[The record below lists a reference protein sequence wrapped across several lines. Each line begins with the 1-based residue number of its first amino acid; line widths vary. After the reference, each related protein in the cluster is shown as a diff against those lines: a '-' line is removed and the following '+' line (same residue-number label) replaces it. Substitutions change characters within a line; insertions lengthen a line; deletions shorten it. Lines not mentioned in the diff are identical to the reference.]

1 MTTPLP
7 PTDPTAADDQ
17 LPGEAELA
25 ALYRQL
31 PRSEPDPALDAAVLH
46 AAAQALA
53 AGEHPLAV
61 ERRRGPRERGD
72 WVRPKGQPLPD
83 LDAVGVVPRRRTPP
97 WLLGLGSAAS
107 LVLVAGLA
115 WHLHQRPASTPD
127 APVSAAPST
136 SAAADTGVAPAAD
149 RQPEVVAETAAA
161 KATPPPL
168 PRASMKAAADTTAAR
183 AAAPAPMAQSMSQP
197 AQATAP
203 PSPVVPPSVAERS
216 APATA
221 TPPAA
226 PAPPTAEAAPMAS
239 DAVAQA
245 RGVGPAQERELAAI
259 RQLFAEHHDAEAQ
272 RRLQDFRRQHPQR
285 ELPEDLRLRLRQP

>member
-115 WHLHQRPASTPD
+115 WHLRERPAS
-127 APVSAAPST
+127 APAAPASAAPAT
-136 SAAADTGVAPAAD
+136 FAAADAGVASAAGQ
-149 RQPEVVAETAAA
+149 QPDVLVEKAAA
-161 KATPPPL
+161 KAAPPPL
-168 PRASMKAAADTTAAR
+168 PQASMKARTDTSAAR
-183 AAAPAPMAQSMSQP
+183 AAAP
-197 AQATAP
+197 
-203 PSPVVPPSVAERS
+203 SP
-216 APATA
+216 T
-221 TPPAA
+221 
-226 PAPPTAEAAPMAS
+226 AS
-239 DAVAQA
+239 DAA
-245 RGVGPAQERELAAI
+245 AQERELAAI
-259 RQLFAEHHDAEAQ
+259 RQLFAEHHDEEAQ

>member
-7 PTDPTAADDQ
+7 PTDPTAPDAQ

-53 AGEHPLAV
+53 AGEHPLTV

-72 WVRPKGQPLPD
+72 WVRPKDQPLPN
-83 LDAVGVVPRRRTPP
+83 LDEVGVAPRRRTPP

-115 WHLHQRPASTPD
+115 WHLYRQPASVPATPASD
-127 APVSAAPST
+127 
-136 SAAADTGVAPAAD
+136 AADTVAAPAAD
-149 RQPEVVAETAAA
+149 RPATAAAGVAAA
-161 KATPPPL
+161 KAAPP
-168 PRASMKAAADTTAAR
+168 AET
-183 AAAPAPMAQSMSQP
+183 APA
-197 AQATAP
+197 
-203 PSPVVPPSVAERS
+203 
-216 APATA
+216 
-221 TPPAA
+221 
-226 PAPPTAEAAPMAS
+226 AAPMAFHA
-239 DAVAQA
+239 AVEAQ
-245 RGVGPAQERELAAI
+245 GVDPAQERELAAI
-259 RQLFAEHHDAEAQ
+259 RQLFAEHHDEEAQ
-272 RRLQDFRRQHPQR
+272 QRLEDFRRQHPQR